1 MPSDGPQSESIQCDY
16 CDSPDLTYELGTDRG
31 PVKRCIPCLCVERAQ
46 PGVHWELFDEY
57 SDELQQSTLRNAN
70 DYLRVLAR
78 YRQDEPLVK
87 RDSSEVMTVSDEART
102 FLTNVMGADA
112 HKSPSELMADG

>member
-1 MPSDGPQSESIQCDY
+1 MPECHY
-16 CDSPDLTYELGTDRG
+16 CDSSELAYELGTGRG
-31 PVKRCIPCLCVERAQ
+31 WVERCIPCLCVERAQ

-57 SDELQQSTLRNAN
+57 SDELQQSTLRDAN

-78 YRQDEPLVK
+78 YRQDDPLIK
-87 RDSSEVMTVSDEART
+87 RDPGAPMTVSDEARA

-112 HKSPSELMADG
+112 HKRPSALIGSGDE